1 MSPLMRKFLIV
12 FSLLIDLISI
22 TSCTEKTM
30 QPTVD
35 ANNIVTPYPIYTP
48 DYSSQTEKK
57 SGYPISNQTDELKDY
72 YPEQLEIPQPG
83 TQTGIV
89 VGRLLYNA
97 TDKPYLAPG
106 IYLGK
111 EISNKDSSNSSV
123 PSVISISPSSD
134 PLATQ
139 AQDGSFMFTNVEPG
153 EYRLFLWSPMS
164 LVLVKDVNT
173 SEEIIIIVSA
183 GKITDLGDIVI
194 Q

>member
-1 MSPLMRKFLIV
+1 
-12 FSLLIDLISI
+12 
-22 TSCTEKTM
+22 M

>member
-1 MSPLMRKFLIV
+1 
-12 FSLLIDLISI
+12 
-22 TSCTEKTM
+22 
-30 QPTVD
+30 
-35 ANNIVTPYPIYTP
+35 
-48 DYSSQTEKK
+48 
-57 SGYPISNQTDELKDY
+57 
-72 YPEQLEIPQPG
+72 
-83 TQTGIV
+83 
-89 VGRLLYNA
+89 LLYNA